1 MKIPLPSAPGVALRP
16 GQVRPIT
23 AWLVTWGPVL
33 LAAALLAVAAPGV
46 FLPSWE
52 LLAIFLL
59 LSIAAEHFQIPLA
72 SGGSQTFG
80 PAVALPAIVILGPVP
95 AAVIGALGAAIGNGV
110 LRRRALDRAFF
121 ETGQCALAAL
131 LAGATW
137 NLYLRHAP
145 GFDRVSPDLAG
156 HAGLAAT
163 AAVLA
168 VYAPA
173 PTVQA
178 GLFLAAIFEMPLG
191 AVLLIGALWRIPT
204 AAALGASGLSIAIA
218 IWGGEAP
225 VLLIPLVIASL
236 IALLFTSHRQDLRE
250 STALHEALTDL
261 LETHDLDAL
270 LSRLADKVARLTKPD
285 ALWITLRNSDDSY
298 EIALERGLTPAQ
310 FHGGPAV
317 LPNGASGWALTH
329 RRPLRIADY
338 QRDARR
344 TAESQAA
351 FPDDGVRAVLIVP
364 LLAGSDPVGLIT
376 VTKPIPGF
384 FTAYQERVVS
394 TFAAQAALVV
404 NNARLYTKSREDL
417 TRVEALKAI
426 SERINSQQDLQ
437 AVFDT
442 IADWTH
448 EVLKAD
454 RCGLYL
460 GALDKEITHTFARG
474 LGDDDV
480 RNMAAE
486 MQSGI
491 GLTGLT
497 LRLGEPVII
506 ADAHADG
513 RANVERARRV
523 GYRTIATFPLV
534 YRSGAIGVL
543 ALYHDAA
550 RLYGSSETALGGAV
564 ANQVAIA
571 VQNAL
576 LLEEAE
582 RKAHQL
588 GLLNRTF
595 TRVASTLHPS
605 ELLDA
610 LVEELHTT
618 LNYPL
623 VLIGLLDGDQIQ
635 LTASRGYT
643 GLAAAVPVTTGV
655 IGRVART
662 GSAALVADVRR
673 DPDFNGWDPRVTQQ
687 ACVPIVS
694 HEKVVGVI
702 SIEGIETKLTPAD
715 LDLLTTL
722 AGYVSIALEKAQL
735 YERTQV
741 LATTDGLTG
750 LLNYRAFWQALER
763 ELERSMRYGV
773 PLSLIMIEI
782 DQFKRFN
789 DTYGH
794 LRGDE
799 VIRLVARVLQQE
811 HRTQIDTIARYGGDE
826 FMILLPHTAKTAAAE
841 IAERVRRA
849 VRAAPLSAAMA
860 GSVTLSL
867 GVAAYPED
875 GKSTEALIEGADR
888 SMYRAKTSGGNS
900 VAVANPS

>member
-1 MKIPLPSAPGVALRP
+1 MKIPLPSAPEVALRS
-16 GQVRPIT
+16 GQVRPST
-23 AWLVTWGPVL
+23 AWLVTWGPAL
-33 LAAALLAVAAPGV
+33 LAAALLIGAAPGV
-46 FLPSWE
+46 FLPSWK

-59 LSIAAEHFQIPLA
+59 LSIPAEHFQIPLA

-95 AAVIGALGAAIGNGV
+95 AAVAGALGAAIGNGV
-110 LRRRALDRAFF
+110 LRRRAFDRGLF

-137 NLYLRHAP
+137 NLYLRHALSL
-145 GFDRVSPDLAG
+145 DRVSPDLAG
-156 HAGLAAT
+156 RAGLAAT

-168 VYAPA
+168 VYALA
-173 PTVQA
+173 TTLQA
-178 GLFLAAIFEMPLG
+178 GLFLS
-191 AVLLIGALWRIPT
+191 AVFQEPFWAGLLNSALWRIPT
-204 AAALGASGLSIAIA
+204 AASLGASGLSIAIA

-285 ALWITLRNSDDSY
+285 TLWITLRNSDDSY
-298 EIALERGLTPAQ
+298 QIALERGLTPAQ
-310 FHGGPAV
+310 LRGGPAV
-317 LPNGASGWALTH
+317 LPQGASGWALTH
-329 RRPLRIADY
+329 RRSLRIADY

-384 FTAYQERVVS
+384 FTAYQERMVS

-417 TRVEALKAI
+417 TRVEELKAI

-460 GALDKEITHTFARG
+460 GALDKETTHSFARG
-474 LGDDDV
+474 LTGDDI
-480 RNMAAE
+480 RNIAAE

-491 GLTGLT
+491 GLTGLA
-497 LRLGEPVII
+497 LRLGQPVII
-506 ADAHADG
+506 ADAHTDG
-513 RANVERARRV
+513 RANVERARRL
-523 GYRTIATFPLV
+523 GYRTIATFPLI

-543 ALYHDAA
+543 ALYHDAV
-550 RLYGSSETALGGAV
+550 RPYGSSEAALGGAV

-582 RKAHQL
+582 LKAHQL

-595 TRVASTLHPS
+595 TRVASTLRPS
-605 ELLDA
+605 ELFDT

-643 GLAAAVPVTTGV
+643 GLAAAVPMTTGV

-662 GSAALVADVRR
+662 GSAALVVDVRR
-673 DPDFNGWDPRVTQQ
+673 DPDFTGLDPRVTQQ
-687 ACVPIVS
+687 ACVPIIS

-826 FMILLPHTAKTAAAE
+826 FMILLPHTNKIAAAE

-849 VRAAPLSAAMA
+849 VRAAPLSAAVA
-860 GSVTLSL
+860 ASVTLSL

-875 GKSTEALIEGADR
+875 GKSTEALIEAADR

>member
-1 MKIPLPSAPGVALRP
+1 MKIPLPSPPGVALRP
-16 GQVRPIT
+16 GQGRPGS
-23 AWLVTWGPVL
+23 AWLVTWGP
-33 LAAALLAVAAPGV
+33 ALLTASLLIAAAPGV
-46 FLPSWE
+46 FLPPWT
-52 LLAIFLL
+52 LLASFLF
-59 LSIAAEHFQIPLA
+59 LSILAEHFQIPLA
-72 SGGSQTFG
+72 IGGSQTFG
-80 PAVALPAIVILGPVP
+80 PAVALPAIVVLGPVP
-95 AAVIGALGAAIGNGV
+95 AALIGAIGAAIGNGL
-110 LRRRALDRAFF
+110 LRRRTLDRALF

-137 NLYLRHAP
+137 SLYLRHALA
-145 GFDRVSPDLAG
+145 FDRVSPDLAG
-156 HAGLAAT
+156 RAGLAPT

-168 VYAPA
+168 VYAVA
-173 PTVQA
+173 TTLQA
-178 GLFLAAIFEMPLG
+178 SFFLASTFQEPLWP
-191 AVLLIGALWRIPT
+191 VLLTSAMWRIPI

-250 STALHEALTDL
+250 SAALHEALTEL

-285 ALWITLRNSDDSY
+285 MLWITLRNEDNAY

-310 FHGGPAV
+310 LHSGPAV
-317 LPNGASGWALTH
+317 LPDGASGWALTH

-338 QRDARR
+338 QRDGRR
-344 TAESQAA
+344 TVESQEV
-351 FPDDGVRAVLIVP
+351 FPGDRVRAVLIVP
-364 LLAGSDPVGLIT
+364 LLAGTDPVGLIT

-384 FTAYQERVVS
+384 FTAYQEHMVS

-404 NNARLYTKSREDL
+404 NNARLYSKSREDL

-442 IADWTH
+442 IADWTR
-448 EVLKAD
+448 EVLRAD

-460 GALDKEITHTFARG
+460 GGLDKEITHTFARG

-480 RNMAAE
+480 RNIAAE

-491 GLTGLT
+491 GLSGLT
-497 LRLGEPVII
+497 LRLGEPVIV
-506 ADAHADG
+506 ADATADG
-513 RANVERARRV
+513 RANAERARRL
-523 GYRTIATFPLV
+523 GYRTVANFPLI

-543 ALYHDAA
+543 ALYHEAV
-550 RLYGSSETALGGAV
+550 RPYGSSETALGGAV

-571 VQNAL
+571 VQNAR

-588 GLLNRTF
+588 GLLNRAF
-595 TRVASTLHPS
+595 TRVASTLRPS
-605 ELLDA
+605 ELFDT

-623 VLIGLLDGDQIQ
+623 VLIGLIDGDQIQ

-643 GLAAAVPVTTGV
+643 GLAAAVPVSSGV
-655 IGRVART
+655 TGRVART
-662 GSAALVADVRR
+662 GKATLVGDVRH
-673 DPDFNGWDPRVTQQ
+673 DPDYQSWDPRVTQQ
-687 ACVPIVS
+687 ACVPIIGQDR
-694 HEKVVGVI
+694 VVGVI
-702 SIEGIETKLTPAD
+702 NIEGIETKLTSAD

-750 LLNYRAFWQALER
+750 LLNYRSFWQALER

-826 FMILLPHTAKTAAAE
+826 FMILLPHTTKVAAAE

-849 VRAAPLSAAMA
+849 VRAAPLSAAVA
-860 GSVTLSL
+860 ASVTLSL

-875 GKSTEALIEGADR
+875 GKSTEALIEAADR
-888 SMYRAKTSGGNS
+888 SMYKAKTSGGNS